1 MESAMRARLIA
12 IALLLT
18 GSGAAF
24 ADPANG
30 GAAKPAQ
37 PEQRPVHTVLASA
50 DPVKAPA
57 PDVAQPLPAPVKH
70 RIVPRVT
77 TCRCGDAQAVP
88 DTQEQ
93 Q

>member
-1 MESAMRARLIA
+1 MRGRLIA
-12 IALLLT
+12 IGLLLT

-24 ADPANG
+24 ADPANS

-57 PDVAQPLPAPVKH
+57 PDVAQPLPAPTKR
-70 RIVPRVT
+70 RIAPRVT
-77 TCRCGDAQAVP
+77 TCRCGDAQATSDIP
-88 DTQEQ
+88 EQ